1 MDNPSAEMPCEPGTT
16 EGFVLLDDGRLHAE
30 LRRLDRGGVPTRP
43 GAYDYEIKFHLCFLK
58 RMVKRRQ
65 NRRANPAPSLATSQ
79 PEKAPDKKPART
91 RAAWPGRV

>member
-1 MDNPSAEMPCEPGTT
+1 MRDVGGIEKLRHAFAGDLARLRLATRCPQ
-16 EGFVLLDDGRLHAE
+16 DGYEERLCGVI
-30 LRRLDRGGVPTRP
+30 LRMRP
-43 GAYDYEIKFHLCFLK
+43 
-58 RMVKRRQ
+58 VKRRQ